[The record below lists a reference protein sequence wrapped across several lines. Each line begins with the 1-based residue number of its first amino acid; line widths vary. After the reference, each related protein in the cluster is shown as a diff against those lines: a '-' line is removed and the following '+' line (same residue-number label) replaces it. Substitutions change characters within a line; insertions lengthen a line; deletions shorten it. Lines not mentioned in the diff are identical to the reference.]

1 MVAFKRLVI
10 LAILAAIAPV
20 AAQETE
26 TDTRQGIAPD
36 IRDDETRLKL
46 QRGDF
51 VIVPVPISNPTV
63 GSGLVL
69 GGAYFY
75 SQTEEQKKTQPASVT
90 GAAGVYTDNDS
101 RAFVLVQQNY
111 WKQNKWRFTGAAGG
125 ADLRLSL
132 IAPDETVG
140 AQSVDWRVKGNFLF
154 ARLSRKLSGN
164 WYGGAISRFVDVE
177 QSIETGAQSRD
188 FDTSPDVRSA
198 GLGATVEYDSRDMPL
213 NSYSGRYFKV
223 EALFNDEAI
232 GSSETYQSYSL
243 AFKSY
248 HEVSKSVVI
257 AWELQGCQRVGAA
270 PLWDACRISLRGF
283 SATDYLGKVS
293 ASGQA
298 EARWRLGKRW
308 GMVGFAGAGKVGNSF
323 SGLDDRELIPSYG
336 VGLRFMVLKAKRVN
350 MRLDFAW
357 SEDNDAIHF
366 SVGEAF

>member
-1 MVAFKRLVI
+1 MAVFQRLV
-10 LAILAAIAPV
+10 LLVSLAAITPL
-20 AAQETE
+20 AAREIE
-26 TDTRQGIAPD
+26 ADTRPAIAPD
-36 IRDDETRLKL
+36 IRDDETPLKL

-51 VIVPVPISNPTV
+51 VIVPIPISNPTL
-63 GSGLVL
+63 GTGLVF

-75 SQTEEQKKTQPASVT
+75 SQTEDQKKAQPASVT

-101 RAFVLVQQNY
+101 RALVVVHQNY
-111 WKQNKWRFTGAAGG
+111 WNKNKWRFTGALGA

-132 IAPDETVG
+132 TAPDETAGTQG
-140 AQSVDWRVKGNFLF
+140 ADWRVKGDFLF
-154 ARLSRKLSGN
+154 ARLSRKFSSN
-164 WYGGAISRFVDVE
+164 WYGGAITRFVDVE
-177 QSIETGAQSRD
+177 QSIETDAQSRD
-188 FDTSPDVRSA
+188 FDTSPDARSV

-213 NSYSGRYFKV
+213 NSYSGRYFKA

-243 AFKSY
+243 SFKSY

-270 PLWDACRISLRGF
+270 PLWDACRINLRGF
-283 SATDYLGKVS
+283 SATDYLGKIS

-323 SGLDDRELIPSYG
+323 SGLDDRDLVPSYG

-357 SEDNDAIHF
+357 SENSDAIHF